1 MENLSMTRKSD
12 KRNLLI
18 IIIAILVAGL
28 ALMAWLLLS
37 TRSKLS
43 NMLEEKE
50 TERVELQYEL
60 DSLLSVHNE
69 MKEEYGTFADSLAA
83 QDSIIQA
90 NAQEIRKLLDTQ
102 YEFFKVVRKLDRLRS
117 ISQGYLRQMDSLYN
131 VNRELKAENE
141 QIRSSFRQE
150 QEKSSTL
157 LRDKEALTEKVT
169 EAAVLRAYA
178 ITAVP
183 VRGSGDREKVTDK
196 GRRAEKIK
204 VCYTLGENNL
214 LSAGTRDIYI
224 RIAGPNKMILTRG
237 IGDEYSFQYNGEVL
251 QYSIKQTVNYQNKTV
266 NLCDY
271 WINRSSKEDLESGTY
286 VVSIYADNREIGQ
299 TSFVLK

>member
-1 MENLSMTRKSD
+1 MDSLSETRNT
-12 KRNLLI
+12 KRRNPLI
-18 IIIAILVAGL
+18 VVIALLVAGL
-28 ALMAWLLLS
+28 ALMTWLLLS
-37 TRSKLS
+37 TRSKLTGL
-43 NMLEEKE
+43 LEEKE
-50 TERVELQYEL
+50 NQRTELQYEL
-60 DSLLSVHNE
+60 DSLLTVHNE
-69 MKEEYGTFADSLAA
+69 MKEEYGTFADSLAD

-102 YEFFKVVRKLDRLRS
+102 YEYYKVVRKLDRLRS

-150 QEKSSTL
+150 QERSTTL
-157 LRDKEALTEKVT
+157 LRDKEVLTEKVSG
-169 EAAVLRAYA
+169 EAVLRAYA

-204 VCYTLGENNL
+204 VCYTLGENTL
-214 LSAGTRDIYI
+214 LSAGMRDIYI
-224 RIAGPNKMILTRG
+224 RIAGPDKMILTRG
-237 IGDEYSFQYNGEVL
+237 VGDEYSFQYNGEIL
-251 QYSIKQTVNYQNKTV
+251 QYSIKQTVNYQNTAL

-271 WINRSSKEDLESGTY
+271 WINRSSKDDLESGTY
-286 VVSIYADNREIGQ
+286 VVSIYADNKEIGQ
-299 TSFVLK
+299 TSFVLR

>member
-102 YEFFKVVRKLDRLRS
+102 YEFYKVVRKLDRLRA

-196 GRRAEKIK
+196 GRRVEKIK

-224 RIAGPNKMILTRG
+224 RIAGPNKMIMTRG
-237 IGDEYSFQYNGEVL
+237 IGDEYSFQYNGEIL
-251 QYSIKQTVNYQNKTV
+251 QYSIKQTVNYQNKTM
-266 NLCDY
+266 NLCEY